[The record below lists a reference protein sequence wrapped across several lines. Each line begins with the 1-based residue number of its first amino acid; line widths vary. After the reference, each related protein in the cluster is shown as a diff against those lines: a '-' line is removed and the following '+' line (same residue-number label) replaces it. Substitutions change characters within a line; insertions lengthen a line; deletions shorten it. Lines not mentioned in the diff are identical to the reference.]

1 MRPACFLRKTLL
13 DSVRFQFVGLTHEVE
28 NGKLKVEN
36 EGVFFENIFK

>member
-1 MRPACFLRKTLL
+1 MSGKI
-13 DSVRFQFVGLTHEVE
+13 QFVVLTHEVE

>member
-1 MRPACFLRKTLL
+1 MMAAPSKIMRLHDK
-13 DSVRFQFVGLTHEVE
+13 FQFVVLTHEVE